1 MVKAPVK
8 ASPGIRNNQPHHTAY
23 QQQYPTP
30 SVFVKVQHIDMGN
43 NDTPSTSTGIT
54 NVSVI
59 AVPTTSRATTASAAP
74 VPTHNI
80 TKINQPQ
87 PTQTAPPPSVHVAPP
102 PPPRLALHHVDL
114 NAFKI
119 DLNAKREDWREW
131 DVRFHPMGAPMQMQH
146 GPGPWPIV
154 DPVFHFG
161 PGFEHQHYCPT
172 HSQGPQPHEHVV
184 FFHVNAG
191 VSVTFQIAGNR
202 EVIRGKFHFI
212 LYFI

>member
-8 ASPGIRNNQPHHTAY
+8 ASPGIRNIQPHTAY

-30 SVFVKVQHIDMGN
+30 SVFIKVQHIDMN

-54 NVSVI
+54 NVSVV
-59 AVPTTSRATTASAAP
+59 AVPTTSRVATTSATP
-74 VPTHNI
+74 LWREGGTFETCVETRRDFREV

-87 PTQTAPPPSVHVAPP
+87 PTHVAPP
-102 PPPRLALHHVDL
+102 PPPRLALHH
-114 NAFKI
+114 I
-119 DLNAKREDWREW
+119 
-131 DVRFHPMGAPMQMQH
+131 HPMGAPMQMQH

-202 EVIRGKFHFI
+202 EVIRGKFHS
-212 LYFI
+212 LD

>member
-8 ASPGIRNNQPHHTAY
+8 ASPGIRNIQPHHTAY

-30 SVFVKVQHIDMGN
+30 SVFVKVQRIDMG

-59 AVPTTSRATTASAAP
+59 AVPTTNRVTTTSAAP
-74 VPTHNI
+74 VSTH
-80 TKINQPQ
+80 KINQPQ
-87 PTQTAPPPSVHVAPP
+87 PTQTALPSVHVAPP
-102 PPPRLALHHVDL
+102 PPPRLALHH
-114 NAFKI
+114 I
-119 DLNAKREDWREW
+119 
-131 DVRFHPMGAPMQMQH
+131 HPIGAPMPIQH
-146 GPGPWPIV
+146 GPGTWPIV

-202 EVIRGKFHFI
+202 EVIRGKFH
-212 LYFI
+212 L